1 MITPKL
7 SSEKA
12 EPAHSGNHSPTLPAG
27 QHTRNLRLRGPMG
40 FLIFGIFLVAVFIK
54 PLFLLAAG
62 AMQSALDSY
71 IVLVP
76 VVSAYL
82 IYDCR
87 KRLPK
92 EYGFSLWAMIPLV
105 AGIIALTTA
114 LKLHRPGNSLSDH
127 DYLALMALSFVCFL
141 AAGGFFL
148 LGRKWMTAAAFPFAF
163 LIFMVPMPDAM
174 ADTLE
179 TASAL
184 ASAEAASFFFNLTST
199 PTLRDGTVFK
209 LPNIAIQVGQECSG
223 IRSSWVLFIT
233 SLLAANLFLKSGW
246 RRAVLVC
253 FVIPLGIARNG
264 LRVAVIGN
272 LCVHIG
278 PQMINSIIHRRGG
291 PLFFTLSLIPLFLL
305 LWWLHRSETTGSQR
319 PASGPASG
327 SEEPTARREGPTPR
341 REDGVRRTEE
351 RGQR

>member
-12 EPAHSGNHSPTLPAG
+12 EPAHSGDHSPTLPGG

-40 FLIFGIFLVAVFIK
+40 FLIFI
-54 PLFLLAAG
+54 
-62 AMQSALDSY
+62 
-71 IVLVP
+71 
-76 VVSAYL
+76 
-82 IYDCR
+82 
-87 KRLPK
+87 
-92 EYGFSLWAMIPLV
+92 
-105 AGIIALTTA
+105 
-114 LKLHRPGNSLSDH
+114 
-127 DYLALMALSFVCFL
+127 
-141 AAGGFFL
+141 
-148 LGRKWMTAAAFPFAF
+148 
-163 LIFMVPMPDAM
+163 VPMPDAM

-179 TASAL
+179 TASAV

-199 PTLRDGTVFK
+199 PTLRDGTVFQ
-209 LPNIAIQVGQECSG
+209 LPNITIQVGQECSG

-278 PQMINSIIHRRGG
+278 PQMIHCSI
-291 PLFFTLSLIPLFLL
+291 P
-305 LWWLHRSETTGSQR
+305 
-319 PASGPASG
+319 
-327 SEEPTARREGPTPR
+327 
-341 REDGVRRTEE
+341 
-351 RGQR
+351 

>member
-1 MITPKL
+1 MITSKSPRDRVEGR
-7 SSEKA
+7 SE
-12 EPAHSGNHSPTLPAG
+12 GDRSPTPPG
-27 QHTRNLRLRGPMG
+27 SQHLRGLQLSGPTG
-40 FLIFGIFLVAVFIK
+40 FLVFGIFLVAVFIK

-76 VVSAYL
+76 FVSAYL
-82 IYDCR
+82 IYDRR
-87 KRLPK
+87 KQLPT
-92 EYGFSLWAMIPLV
+92 GDGCSPWAIIGPL
-105 AGIIALTTA
+105 IAAFAALATA
-114 LKLHRPGNSLSDH
+114 LGLRRTGGSLSNH

-141 AAGGFFL
+141 AAGGFFF

-163 LIFMVPMPDAM
+163 LIFIVPMPDAM

-179 TASAL
+179 TASAV
-184 ASAEAASFFFNLTST
+184 ASAEAASFFFNLTGT
-199 PTLRDGTVFK
+199 PTLRDGTVFQ
-209 LPNIAIQVGQECSG
+209 LPNITIQVGQECSG

-264 LRVAVIGN
+264 LRIAVIGN
-272 LCVHIG
+272 LCVQFG
-278 PQMINSIIHRRGG
+278 PQMIHSIIHRRGG

-305 LWWLHRSETTGSQR
+305 LWWLRRSEATGRRGRPPDQR
-319 PASGPASG
+319 G
-327 SEEPTARREGPTPR
+327 
-341 REDGVRRTEE
+341 
-351 RGQR
+351 